1 MILASNPWQI
11 LVSGLFLLFC
21 LDGCQHRSL
30 ETKDMTD
37 RQAHMQRDTS
47 NFMTAG
53 HVKIDSSSWWEKN
66 DMEVN
71 AQEAV
76 IYMDTQW
83 RLISK
88 DRFMDSVLNYSY
100 GSVSLI
106 NAHKEIAYKLKY
118 LGEQGINSQLSPGL
132 AEYAGLS
139 FKQSPKFLF
148 EDLSGNPIDNNVFN
162 GKVVV
167 LNFWFIGCKGC
178 MIEMPFLND
187 LVAKYKNH
195 DEIIFLAPSYDS
207 RSELGQFLLKNNFD
221 YQVVTVSKENIQ
233 QIFKVNTYP
242 THMIMGKNGEVKH
255 MSTGGSQMAVKMI
268 ERQLE
273 GILKTH

>member
-1 MILASNPWQI
+1 
-11 LVSGLFLLFC
+11 
-21 LDGCQHRSL
+21 
-30 ETKDMTD
+30 MTV

-106 NAHKEIAYKLKY
+106 NAHKVLAYKLKY

-132 AEYAGLS
+132 
-139 FKQSPKFLF
+139 
-148 EDLSGNPIDNNVFN
+148 
-162 GKVVV
+162 
-167 LNFWFIGCKGC
+167 
-178 MIEMPFLND
+178 
-187 LVAKYKNH
+187 
-195 DEIIFLAPSYDS
+195 
-207 RSELGQFLLKNNFD
+207 RSEEHTSELQ
-221 YQVVTVSKENIQ
+221 S
-233 QIFKVNTYP
+233 
-242 THMIMGKNGEVKH
+242 
-255 MSTGGSQMAVKMI
+255 
-268 ERQLE
+268 
-273 GILKTH
+273 